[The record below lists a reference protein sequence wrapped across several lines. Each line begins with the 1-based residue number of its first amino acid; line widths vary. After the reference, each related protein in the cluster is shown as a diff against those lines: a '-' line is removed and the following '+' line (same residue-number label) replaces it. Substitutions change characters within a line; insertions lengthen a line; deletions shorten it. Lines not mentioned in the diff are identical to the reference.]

1 MIFGPPATLQS
12 CYPPT
17 WYAPKTSLHDLAH
30 SPARPA
36 HPLKVLF
43 KRKPVQF
50 LQPPPVENDHEVWY
64 IPQTGEVFVTYED
77 YLNRLDF
84 YKQKRFICQI
94 TGHSGL
100 NFFEALESELA
111 GAQEVEQ
118 AFPEP
123 LKGPIL
129 RRVQFQTISR
139 IDNLVDKLY
148 EEFKGDFY
156 PGEHVTVSI
165 HTGER
170 FTGVV
175 RDKARFGSKMLP
187 DGTLTVPF
195 SRYFVSLDD
204 SEEHEA
210 VVDDNNI
217 WRDRKVFTKSV
228 LRSFVK
234 KTVTRDAWTG
244 APWLVKDTIAA
255 QYKID
260 TRIPTHLRYETKV
273 LERKQA
279 QSQKRLSNQ
288 MAQPQDMSGAGNSF
302 QSHGPVRLPELKPA
316 TRPPKANKNQN
327 HHGHQGQVVK
337 KPEPG
342 QFVHMPLPGNP
353 FTFPLSFR
361 HNQVPPPPPVYAQ
374 PEPPPPP
381 PPPPKYPIE
390 DLKVEPTHLVRPP
403 IRYMCSDPPVEVE
416 EPSPHGENILMKS
429 LGPLL
434 ETWDTLNV
442 YCQIFQLDSFTF
454 DDYLEAMQVA
464 SEEVKVQLFDEI
476 HCAVLK
482 ILVDSEAD
490 GGKINFR
497 LPELESDEE
506 SDEEDE
512 EDEEEDESREPTPQP
527 TARATRSSMAKM
539 EADRLAAEAAAAEK
553 EEKELENAPK
563 HRAEDLLADYDWIDH
578 LRKRDF
584 KDGGWESIMVGLF
597 YQLSKDERRKSA
609 CEDLLIQL
617 VPRDVEATQDTIRQ
631 HYAAMDVNYRAQ
643 ALQIICLLTAE
654 TKAIRGYMEDCSEHM
669 TGFRKD
675 KIEWQRQ
682 RKQAIEELKA
692 LNEERKILLPENLP
706 PSPSH
711 EPVDANGDV
720 KMDDAGDLT
729 PAEEEVPD
737 EDEPPRS
744 VARGLRRGQDRA
756 AERQRQKEREEE
768 KRKEA
773 EAAKAVPKQ
782 SKQFVKVLKDIQKKE
797 DLIKKCEDEIAVID
811 NDLREA
817 DCARTRVLGKDRFWN
832 RYYWFERNG
841 MPYAGLPNSSTAD
854 AGYANGC
861 IWIQGP
867 DDLEREGYIDLAPE
881 WQNEYQAVFNMTVP
895 ERKAKEEGPTS
906 VFTARQWGY
915 IDDPKDVKKLIDW
928 LDPRGFN
935 ELKLRKELVNFS
947 DRILKHME
955 NRQAYL
961 AASEAEAKAAE
972 EEKEKEAKTNGTTG
986 KRMTTRTRNAAT
998 PEPTPQYRCLQWE
1011 NTTAIEELG
1020 HLHSDQ
1026 PPPAPPKGKK
1036 GGARKKETAK
1046 EVVEEP
1052 VPAVKTRSR
1061 RR

>member
-1 MIFGPPATLQS
+1 M
-12 CYPPT
+12 
-17 WYAPKTSLHDLAH
+17 
-30 SPARPA
+30 
-36 HPLKVLF
+36 
-43 KRKPVQF
+43 
-50 LQPPPVENDHEVWY
+50 
-64 IPQTGEVFVTYED
+64 
-77 YLNRLDF
+77 
-84 YKQKRFICQI
+84 
-94 TGHSGL
+94 
-100 NFFEALESELA
+100 NFFEALESEVRSSGLSSEFLRADPDHYQLA

-187 DGTLTVPF
+187 DGTLTIPF

-255 QYKID
+255 QFKID
-260 TRIPTHLRYETKV
+260 TRIPTHLRYETKI

-288 MAQPQDMSGAGNSF
+288 MSHPQDMSGMANSF
-302 QSHGPVRLPELKPA
+302 QSQGPVRLPELKPA
-316 TRPPKANKNQN
+316 TRPPKASKNQN
-327 HHGHQGQVVK
+327 SHGHHGQVVK

-342 QFVHMPLPGNP
+342 QFVHLPLPGNP
-353 FTFPLSFR
+353 FQFPLSFR

-416 EPSPHGENILMKS
+416 EPSASYENILMKS
-429 LGPLL
+429 VGPLL

-442 YCQIFQLDSFTF
+442 YCEIFQLDSFTF
-454 DDYLEAMQVA
+454 DDFLEAMQVA
-464 SEEVKVQLFDEI
+464 SEETKVQLFDEI
-476 HCAVLK
+476 HSAVLK

-497 LPELESDEE
+497 LPELDSDDD

-512 EDEEEDESREPTPQP
+512 EEDEEDESREPTPKP

-539 EADRLAAEAAAAEK
+539 EADRLAAEAAAAER
-553 EEKELENAPK
+553 EERQLENAPK
-563 HRAEDLLADYDWIDH
+563 HRAEELLADYDWIDH

-584 KDGGWESIMVGLF
+584 KDGGWETIMVGLL
-597 YQLSKDERRKSA
+597 YQLSKEERRKAA

-682 RKQAIEELKA
+682 RKQA
-692 LNEERKILLPENLP
+692 
-706 PSPSH
+706 
-711 EPVDANGDV
+711 
-720 KMDDAGDLT
+720 
-729 PAEEEVPD
+729 
-737 EDEPPRS
+737 
-744 VARGLRRGQDRA
+744 
-756 AERQRQKEREEE
+756 
-768 KRKEA
+768 
-773 EAAKAVPKQ
+773 
-782 SKQFVKVLKDIQKKE
+782 
-797 DLIKKCEDEIAVID
+797 
-811 NDLREA
+811 
-817 DCARTRVLGKDRFWN
+817 
-832 RYYWFERNG
+832 
-841 MPYAGLPNSSTAD
+841 
-854 AGYANGC
+854 
-861 IWIQGP
+861 
-867 DDLEREGYIDLAPE
+867 
-881 WQNEYQAVFNMTVP
+881 
-895 ERKAKEEGPTS
+895 
-906 VFTARQWGY
+906 
-915 IDDPKDVKKLIDW
+915 
-928 LDPRGFN
+928 
-935 ELKLRKELVNFS
+935 
-947 DRILKHME
+947 
-955 NRQAYL
+955 
-961 AASEAEAKAAE
+961 
-972 EEKEKEAKTNGTTG
+972 
-986 KRMTTRTRNAAT
+986 
-998 PEPTPQYRCLQWE
+998 
-1011 NTTAIEELG
+1011 
-1020 HLHSDQ
+1020 
-1026 PPPAPPKGKK
+1026 
-1036 GGARKKETAK
+1036 
-1046 EVVEEP
+1046 
-1052 VPAVKTRSR
+1052 
-1061 RR
+1061 

>member
-1 MIFGPPATLQS
+1 M
-12 CYPPT
+12 PPT
-17 WYAPKTSLHDLAH
+17 SRPRTRRILLSSLLTIW
-30 SPARPA
+30 
-36 HPLKVLF
+36 KVLF

-204 SEEHEA
+204 SEDHEA

-244 APWLVKDTIAA
+244 APWLVKDAIAA
-255 QYKID
+255 QFKID

-273 LERKQA
+273 QERKQA

-288 MAQPQDMSGAGNSF
+288 MAHPQDMSGVANSF
-302 QSHGPVRLPELKPA
+302 QNQGPVRLPELKPA

-327 HHGHQGQVVK
+327 HHGHHGQVVK
-337 KPEPG
+337 RPEPG
-342 QFVHMPLPGNP
+342 QFVHLPLPGNP
-353 FTFPLSFR
+353 FQFPLSFR

-374 PEPPPPP
+374 PEPAPPP

-390 DLKVEPTHLVRPP
+390 DLKVEPTNLVRPP
-403 IRYMCSDPPVEVE
+403 IRFMCSDPPVEVE
-416 EPSPHGENILMKS
+416 EPSALSENILMKS
-429 LGPLL
+429 VGPLL

-442 YCQIFQLDSFTF
+442 YCEIFQLDSFTF

-490 GGKINFR
+490 GGRINFR
-497 LPELESDEE
+497 LPELESDEQ
-506 SDEEDE
+506 SDEDEDE
-512 EDEEEDESREPTPQP
+512 EEEEEDESREPTPQP

-553 EEKELENAPK
+553 EERQLENAPK
-563 HRAEDLLADYDWIDH
+563 HRAEQLLANYDWIDH

-584 KDGGWESIMVGLF
+584 KDGGWESILVGLL
-597 YQLSKDERRKSA
+597 YQLSKDERRKAA

-617 VPRDVEATQDTIRQ
+617 VPRDVEATQETIQQ

-654 TKAIRGYMEDCSEHM
+654 TKAVRGYMEDCSEHM

-692 LNEERKILLPENLP
+692 LNEERKILLPDNMP

-711 EPVDANGDV
+711 ETVDANGDV
-720 KMDDAGDLT
+720 KMDDADELT
-729 PAEEEVPD
+729 PAEEEAAD
-737 EDEPPRS
+737 MEDEPPRS

-773 EAAKAVPKQ
+773 EAAKALPKQ

-797 DLIKKCEDEIAVID
+797 DLIKKCEEEIAVID

-841 MPYAGLPNSSTAD
+841 MPYGGLPNSSTAG

-867 DDLEREGYIDLAPE
+867 DNLEREGYIDLAPE
-881 WQNEYQAVFNMTVP
+881 WQKEYQAVFNMTVP
-895 ERKAKEEGPTS
+895 ERKAKEEGATS

-961 AASEAEAKAAE
+961 AANDAEAKAAE
-972 EEKEKEAKTNGTTG
+972 EEKEKETKTNGTTG

-998 PEPTPQYRCLQWE
+998 PEPEPQYRCLQWE

-1036 GGARKKETAK
+1036 GGSRKKETVK

>member
-1 MIFGPPATLQS
+1 M
-12 CYPPT
+12 
-17 WYAPKTSLHDLAH
+17 
-30 SPARPA
+30 
-36 HPLKVLF
+36 VLF

-255 QYKID
+255 QFKID

-273 LERKQA
+273 QERKQA

-288 MAQPQDMSGAGNSF
+288 MSHPQDVSGMANSF
-302 QSHGPVRLPELKPA
+302 QTQGPVRLPELKPA
-316 TRPPKANKNQN
+316 TRPPKASKNQN
-327 HHGHQGQVVK
+327 HHGHHGQVVK

-342 QFVHMPLPGNP
+342 QFVHLPLPGNP
-353 FTFPLSFR
+353 FQFPLSFR

-416 EPSPHGENILMKS
+416 EQSASCENILMKS
-429 LGPLL
+429 IGPLL
-434 ETWDTLNV
+434 EAWDTLNV
-442 YCQIFQLDSFTF
+442 YCEIFQLDSFTF
-454 DDYLEAMQVA
+454 DDFLEAMQVA
-464 SEEVKVQLFDEI
+464 SEETKVQLFDEI

-482 ILVDSEAD
+482 ILVDSDTE

-497 LPELESDEE
+497 LPELDSDEDSDE
-506 SDEEDE
+506 DDDEEDG
-512 EDEEEDESREPTPQP
+512 EDESREPTPQP

-539 EADRLAAEAAAAEK
+539 EADRLAAEAAAAER
-553 EEKELENAPK
+553 EERQLENAPK
-563 HRAEDLLADYDWIDH
+563 HRAEELLADYDWIDH

-584 KDGGWESIMVGLF
+584 KDGGWETIMVGLL
-597 YQLSKDERRKSA
+597 YQLSKEERRKAA

-706 PSPSH
+706 PSPAH
-711 EPVDANGDV
+711 EAVDANGDA
-720 KMDDAGDLT
+720 KMDDVDELT
-729 PAEEEVPD
+729 PAEDEAAD
-737 EDEPPRS
+737 MEDEPPRS

-782 SKQFVKVLKDIQKKE
+782 SKQFVKVLKEIQKKE
-797 DLIKKCEDEIAVID
+797 DLIKKCEEEIAVID

-841 MPYAGLPNSSTAD
+841 MPYGGLPNSSTAD

-867 DDLEREGYIDLAPE
+867 DDLEREGYIELAPE
-881 WQNEYQAVFNMTVP
+881 WQKEYQAIFNMTVP

-961 AASEAEAKAAE
+961 AANEAEAKAAE
-972 EEKEKEAKTNGTTG
+972 EEREKETKTNGTTG

-1026 PPPAPPKGKK
+1026 PPPAPPKPKK
-1036 GGARKKETAK
+1036 GGSRKKDAAK
-1046 EVVEEP
+1046 EVAGEP